1 MAWTTSTSRALTV
14 WVAPKV
20 RPVKLR
26 VIGVDRDDPF
36 GADQRGTGDRGI
48 ANAAAADHRDGV
60 VAGYPAGVDRGAQA
74 GHDPATQQAG
84 HRGIGSRIDLR
95 ALARVHQRLIGK
107 GPDAQRRSELGA
119 VGQRHLL
126 FGVKGVEA
134 VAGPSAFAGPA
145 LAAHGTPVQDHEV
158 AGLDCGYTRPDGL
171 DDARGL
177 VSEQKRVFVVDAA
190 LAVGQVG
197 MAYPAGGDV
206 DHGLAGSGIRDD
218 NVHQLN
224 GFALLSCDHT
234 AHRLTHGVQPT
245 V

>member
-1 MAWTTSTSRALTV
+1 M
-14 WVAPKV
+14 
-20 RPVKLR
+20 
-26 VIGVDRDDPF
+26 
-36 GADQRGTGDRGI
+36 
-48 ANAAAADHRDGV
+48 
-60 VAGYPAGVDRGAQA
+60 
-74 GHDPATQQAG
+74 
-84 HRGIGSRIDLR
+84 
-95 ALARVHQRLIGK
+95 HQRLIGK

-197 MAYPAGGDV
+197 MAYPQAVTSTTASPGP
-206 DHGLAGSGIRDD
+206 GSGTTMFTSSTGSPFCRAITPR
-218 NVHQLN
+218 
-224 GFALLSCDHT
+224 
-234 AHRLTHGVQPT
+234 T